1 MTMTSRIWTK
11 KQTQAT
17 IKDFRANGYEVEKK
31 YEGHYECRE
40 DGVLLFTALNGSGSK
55 YMVRYESELFE

>member
-17 IKDFRANGYEVEKK
+17 IKDFRANGYEVNKVS
-31 YEGHYECRE
+31 EGFYECKE
-40 DGVLLFTALNGSGSK
+40 DGMLLFSALVGSGST